1 MATRTGVAERTT
13 NSTPAQNTM
22 PSATRQGMP
31 RLRISVKVKKPLTPI
46 PGATA
51 KGRRAYRP
59 MSRVIVKQS
68 STVAVRAPLKS
79 MPVPWVDRIEGFTTT
94 M

>member
-1 MATRTGVAERTT
+1 
-13 NSTPAQNTM
+13 
-22 PSATRQGMP
+22 MP
-31 RLRISVKVKKPLTPI
+31 RPRISVKVKKPLMPI

-59 MSRVIVKQS
+59 IRSVIVKQS
-68 STVAVRAPLKS
+68 STVAVSAPLKA
-79 MPVPWVDRIEGFTTT
+79 MPVPSVDRMEGFTTT